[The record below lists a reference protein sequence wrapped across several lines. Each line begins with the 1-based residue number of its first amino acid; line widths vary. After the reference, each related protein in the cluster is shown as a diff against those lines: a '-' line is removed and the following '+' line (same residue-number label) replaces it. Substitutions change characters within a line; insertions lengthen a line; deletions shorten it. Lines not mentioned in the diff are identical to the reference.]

1 MQEVRRGRKER
12 KGKREGGNRE
22 RMKDR
27 VGEGDGGREE
37 RKKEGKMR
45 EVVYFLLWI

>member
-1 MQEVRRGRKER
+1 
-12 KGKREGGNRE
+12 
-22 RMKDR
+22 MKDR

-45 EVVYFLLWI
+45 EGVYFLPWT